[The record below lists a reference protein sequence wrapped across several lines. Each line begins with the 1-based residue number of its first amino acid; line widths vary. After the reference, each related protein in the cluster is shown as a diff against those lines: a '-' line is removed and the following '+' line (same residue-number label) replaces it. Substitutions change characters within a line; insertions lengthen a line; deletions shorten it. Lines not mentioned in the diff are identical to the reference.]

1 MPAKKLMLCLVG
13 SILLHIT
20 LFVVVVTKMPMPEHV
35 TTHTV
40 ETFIIES
47 PVAPFAEAQQS
58 APPRSGTITHTN
70 SPKIGPIQQVHPGGG
85 PSIPRAEQTPEI
97 KAPQPVAQPGL
108 AVLSPTGSTVQN
120 LTPISLLSTP
130 SQEENHESKT
140 SISSRHDFES
150 EQVMVLGGAGSPRFI
165 HKEAPIYPFMARKLG
180 KEGNVTLRLSLND
193 QGQLQK
199 IDAVE
204 AHGFGFIEAASR
216 AIKKS
221 TFAPAVKNGKA
232 ISSQVLV
239 SVRFVLQGN

>member
-1 MPAKKLMLCLVG
+1 
-13 SILLHIT
+13 
-20 LFVVVVTKMPMPEHV
+20 MPMPERV

-40 ETFIIES
+40 KAFIIES
-47 PVAPFAEAQQS
+47 PVAPFAEAQRS
-58 APPRSGTITHTN
+58 ARPRSGAITHTH
-70 SPKIGPIQQVHPGGG
+70 SPKIGPIQHVNPGGG
-85 PSIPRAEQTPEI
+85 SSAPRAEQTPEM
-97 KAPQPVAQPGL
+97 KAPQSVAQPNP
-108 AVLSPTGSTVQN
+108 AVLPPTGSTVQN
-120 LTPISLLSTP
+120 LTSIGLLSTR
-130 SQEENHESKT
+130 SQKESHVSNA
-140 SISSRHDFES
+140 SISSRHDSES

-204 AHGFGFIEAASR
+204 ANGFGFIEAASR